1 MILIG
6 RREAAGQLVQGLAK
20 VAAWILLRSRD
31 DLVLWVTL
39 LYVLLCLL
47 CEELV
52 ILGAGLCG
60 VKQLVLAVGGVSREN
75 SLDIGSSATCLI
87 LLTQR

>member
-20 VAAWILLRSRD
+20 VAAWILLRSRN
-31 DLVLWVTL
+31 DLVLWITL
-39 LYVLLCLL
+39 LYGLLCLL
-47 CEELV
+47 SEELV
-52 ILGAGLCG
+52 VLGAGLSG

-75 SLDIGSSATCLI
+75 SLDIGSSATRLI

>member
-6 RREAAGQLVQGLAK
+6 RREASGQLVQGLAK
-20 VAAWILLRSRD
+20 VAARILLCSCN

-39 LYVLLCLL
+39 LNGRLCLL

-52 ILGAGLCG
+52 ILWAGLSG
-60 VKQLVLAVGGVSREN
+60 VKQLVLAIAGVS
-75 SLDIGSSATCLI
+75 
-87 LLTQR
+87 